1 MCVCVRAFSVEN
13 GGNKY
18 AHVCVWWN
26 VEIYLYIVN
35 YSAMRSGAKDCRRDM
50 RVRVIPNANSNKIA
64 GIMFLGVMAME
75 CVCVCVRLHVLSR
88 TLVQSPCP
96 GTSADALRIIK
107 TNGSEEFVC
116 VPERACEHICMTLFR
131 VSASVCGSHT

>member
-1 MCVCVRAFSVEN
+1 MEINTRMCVCV
-13 GGNKY
+13 
-18 AHVCVWWN
+18 CVWWY

-75 CVCVCVRLHVLSR
+75 CVCTPACALSNTSTIAMPGHKRGCVAHN
-88 TLVQSPCP
+88 
-96 GTSADALRIIK
+96 K
-107 TNGSEEFVC
+107 NKWF
-116 VPERACEHICMTLFR
+116 
-131 VSASVCGSHT
+131 